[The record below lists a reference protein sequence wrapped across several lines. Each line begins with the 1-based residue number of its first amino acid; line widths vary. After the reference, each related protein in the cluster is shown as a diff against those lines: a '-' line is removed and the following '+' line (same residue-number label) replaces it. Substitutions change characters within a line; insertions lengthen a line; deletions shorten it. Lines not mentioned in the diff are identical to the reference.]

1 MDLQVIN
8 KRLIS
13 GFLSLTF
20 SQAVLLAINFI
31 TINIILARILP
42 VGVIGIFNIGNTI
55 LSIFTFFSDVGLAA
69 SLIQK
74 KDISQDDLKST
85 FFIQE
90 ILAILITTILWFSA
104 SLFAHFFNLNQEG
117 MWLIRALAIS
127 FLLTS
132 FKVIPSVLLERQ
144 LKFVPL
150 VMVNIAE
157 TVFYNGA
164 LIVLSN
170 LDFGLGA
177 FSWAAIARSLVG
189 LAAIYSLAPWK
200 PGISFS
206 KSSLKGLLQ
215 FGLPFQV
222 NNILALIKDRLVPL
236 IIASII
242 GPIGVGFVTWSQNLA
257 LLPVLLVSNL
267 IRLTFPTF
275 SRLQDQKPLLKHFL
289 ERAVFLTSFFSFP
302 LIFGLLSI
310 TPSLIEHIVTDKW
323 KPALPLIYLFS
334 INTFWATIS
343 TTFTNFLNAIGK
355 IKTTLKLMIMW
366 TLLTWIL
373 SPVLALFYGF
383 IGVGV
388 ASAIISF
395 TSIFAIIITQRE
407 VKINLIANT
416 YQPFLAS
423 IATSLITF
431 IVASELARDYLTT
444 ILTVILA
451 GFIYL
456 LLVLVFFPGKL
467 ILAIKGVQNVDG

>member
-1 MDLQVIN
+1 MDLKVIN

-20 SQAVLLAINFI
+20 SQALLLAINFI
-31 TINIILARILP
+31 TINIVLARILP

-55 LSIFTFFSDVGLAA
+55 LSVFTFFSDVGLAA
-69 SLIQK
+69 ALIQK

-90 ILAILITTILWFSA
+90 ILAIFITTILWFSVA
-104 SLFAHFFNLNQEG
+104 LFAPFFNLDQEG
-117 MWLIRALAIS
+117 LWLIRALAIS

-150 VMVNIAE
+150 VTVNLVE
-157 TVFYNGA
+157 TVFYNGT
-164 LIVLSN
+164 LIVLSYMN
-170 LDFGLGA
+170 FLLGA

-189 LAAIYSLAPWK
+189 VLAIYLLAPWK

-206 KSSLKGLLQ
+206 KSSLKTLLE
-215 FGLPFQV
+215 FGLPFQA

-275 SRLQDQKPLLKHFL
+275 SRLQNQQRLLKHFL
-289 ERAVFLTSFFSFP
+289 ERAVFLTSLFSFP
-302 LIFGLLSI
+302 LIFGLVSI
-310 TPSLIEHIVTDKW
+310 APSLVEHVVTDKW

-355 IKTTLKLMIMW
+355 INITLKLMVMW
-366 TLLTWIL
+366 TILTWIL
-373 SPVLALFYGF
+373 SPIMAFYYGF

-395 TSIFAIIITQRE
+395 TSIIAIIITKRI
-407 VKINLIANT
+407 VKVNLIENT

-423 IATSLITF
+423 IVASFITF
-431 IVASELARDYLTT
+431 IIAQQLAKDYLTT
-444 ILTVILA
+444 IITVILG

-456 LLVLVFFPGKL
+456 LLVLLFFKDRL
-467 ILAIKGVQNVDG
+467 MLAIKGVQDVDS

>member
-20 SQAVLLAINFI
+20 SQALLLAINFI
-31 TINIILARILP
+31 TINIVLARILP

-55 LSIFTFFSDVGLAA
+55 LSIFTFFSDIGLAA

-74 KDISQDDLKST
+74 KNISEDDLKST

-90 ILAILITTILWFSA
+90 ILAILITTSLWFSA
-104 SLFAHFFNLNQEG
+104 SFFAHFFNLNQEG
-117 MWLIRALAIS
+117 VWLIRALAVS
-127 FLLTS
+127 FMLTS
-132 FKVIPSVLLERQ
+132 LKVIPSVILERQ

-150 VMVNIAE
+150 VMVNLAE
-157 TVFYNGA
+157 TILYNGT
-164 LIVLSN
+164 LIMLSY
-170 LDFGLGA
+170 LDFLLGA

-189 LAAIYSLAPWK
+189 VVAIYLLAPWK

-215 FGLPFQV
+215 FGLPFQA

-302 LIFGLLSI
+302 LIFGLVSI
-310 TPSLIEHIVTDKW
+310 APSLIEHVVTDKW

-355 IKTTLKLMIMW
+355 IKITLKLMVMW

-373 SPVLALFYGF
+373 SPVLALLYGF

-395 TSIFAIIITQRE
+395 TSIVAIVITQRA

-423 IATSLITF
+423 VATSLITF
-431 IVASELARDYLTT
+431 MIAQELAKDYLTT
-444 ILTVILA
+444 TLTVILG

-456 LLVLVFFPGKL
+456 LLVLLFFPDKL
-467 ILAIKGVQNVDG
+467 ILAIKGV

>member
-20 SQAVLLAINFI
+20 SQALLLAINFI
-31 TINIILARILP
+31 TINIVLARILP

-55 LSIFTFFSDVGLAA
+55 LSVFTFFSDVGLAA
-69 SLIQK
+69 ALIQK

-90 ILAILITTILWFSA
+90 ILAIFITTILWFGA
-104 SLFAHFFNLNQEG
+104 ALFAPFFNLDQEG

-150 VMVNIAE
+150 VTVNLVE
-157 TVFYNGA
+157 TVFYNGT
-164 LIVLSN
+164 LIVLSYMN
-170 LDFGLGA
+170 FLLGA

-189 LAAIYSLAPWK
+189 VLAIYLLAPWK

-206 KSSLKGLLQ
+206 RSSLKTLLG
-215 FGLPFQV
+215 FGLPFQA

-275 SRLQDQKPLLKHFL
+275 SRLQNQQRLLKHFL
-289 ERAVFLTSFFSFP
+289 ERAIFLTSLFSFP
-302 LIFGLLSI
+302 LIFGLVSI
-310 TPSLIEHIVTDKW
+310 APSLVEHVVTDKW

-355 IKTTLKLMIMW
+355 INITLKLMVMW
-366 TLLTWIL
+366 TILTWIL
-373 SPVLALFYGF
+373 SPIMAFYYGF

-395 TSIFAIIITQRE
+395 TSIVAIIITKGI
-407 VKINLIANT
+407 VKVNLIENT

-423 IATSLITF
+423 IVASFITF
-431 IVASELARDYLTT
+431 IIAQQLAKDYLTT
-444 ILTVILA
+444 IITVILG

-456 LLVLVFFPGKL
+456 LLVLLFFKDRL
-467 ILAIKGVQNVDG
+467 MLAVKGAQDVDS